1 MYNSACSNMRKH
13 KLLYLYLTLSLLN
26 SSLFFSNSSYAKS
39 TRVIVGPISVVGEV
53 SAAEQQILFNR
64 FREKL
69 NKSYHLVSHMVLEL
83 ITEKGLSSIDLEDCT
98 DSKCVRSVLSFVKN
112 LRQQFNTNE
121 LFLFQLVRSKTEV
134 QLSLKLSSLS
144 QPEVTKEIVTQTC
157 QQCNLEKLKLQVDII
172 VERMLDKI
180 AGEDIAPRK
189 EAVASEKVAPLRE
202 EIALPEE
209 AENQKQAKSP
219 ELYEDKT
226 PEVPVK
232 EAPVKE
238 TPVQD
243 PYVVERNSYNRQI
256 SKLLIDVTYA
266 LQIFRTGMFVQLEVS
281 IDPSGTVVNHKVIK
295 SSGSHD
301 FDDTAIMSLEEIQF
315 APLPEAMLKYGNYVV
330 ILQIQNSR

>member
-1 MYNSACSNMRKH
+1 MYNSAFSNMRKH

-83 ITEKGLSSIDLEDCT
+83 ITEQGLSSIDLEDCT

-226 PEVPVK
+226 PEAPVK

-315 APLPEAMLKYGNYVV
+315 APLPEAMLKYGDYVV

>member
-1 MYNSACSNMRKH
+1 MRKH

-83 ITEKGLSSIDLEDCT
+83 ITEQGLSSIDLEDCI

-226 PEVPVK
+226 PEAPVK

>member
-1 MYNSACSNMRKH
+1 MRKH

-83 ITEKGLSSIDLEDCT
+83 ITEQGLSSIDLEDCT

-226 PEVPVK
+226 PE
-232 EAPVKE
+232 APVKE

>member
-83 ITEKGLSSIDLEDCT
+83 ITEQGLSSIDLEDCS

-226 PEVPVK
+226 PEAPVK

>member
-1 MYNSACSNMRKH
+1 MRKN

-39 TRVIVGPISVVGEV
+39 ARAIVGPISVVGEM
-53 SAAEQQILFNR
+53 STAEQQILFNR

-83 ITEKGLSSIDLEDCT
+83 ITEQGLSSIDLEDCI

-112 LRQQFNTNE
+112 LSQQFNTNE

-157 QQCNLEKLKLQVDII
+157 QQCNLEKLRLQVDII

-180 AGEDIAPRK
+180 GGEDIAPRK

-232 EAPVKE
+232 E
-238 TPVQD
+238 TSVQD
-243 PYVVERNSYNRQI
+243 PYVVERNLYNQQI

-295 SSGSHD
+295 SSGSQD

-315 APLPEAMLKYGNYVV
+315 APLPEAMLKYGDYVV

>member
-83 ITEKGLSSIDLEDCT
+83 ITEQGLSSIDLEDCT

-226 PEVPVK
+226 PE
-232 EAPVKE
+232 APVKE

-295 SSGSHD
+295 SSGSQD

>member
-83 ITEKGLSSIDLEDCT
+83 ITEQGLSSIDLEDCI

-112 LRQQFNTNE
+112 LSQQFNTNE

-226 PEVPVK
+226 PE
-232 EAPVKE
+232 A
-238 TPVQD
+238 
-243 PYVVERNSYNRQI
+243 Y
-256 SKLLIDVTYA
+256 L
-266 LQIFRTGMFVQLEVS
+266 
-281 IDPSGTVVNHKVIK
+281 
-295 SSGSHD
+295 
-301 FDDTAIMSLEEIQF
+301 
-315 APLPEAMLKYGNYVV
+315 
-330 ILQIQNSR
+330 

>member
-1 MYNSACSNMRKH
+1 
-13 KLLYLYLTLSLLN
+13 
-26 SSLFFSNSSYAKS
+26 
-39 TRVIVGPISVVGEV
+39 VIVGPISVVGEV

-226 PEVPVK
+226 PE
-232 EAPVKE
+232 APVKE

-243 PYVVERNSYNRQI
+243 PYVVERNLYNRQI

>member
-39 TRVIVGPISVVGEV
+39 ARAIVGPISVVGEM

-83 ITEKGLSSIDLEDCT
+83 ITEQGLSSIDLEDCI

-112 LRQQFNTNE
+112 LSQQFNTNE

-226 PEVPVK
+226 PE
-232 EAPVKE
+232 APVKE

-295 SSGSHD
+295 SSGSQD

>member
-83 ITEKGLSSIDLEDCT
+83 ITEQGLSSIDLEDCT

-226 PEVPVK
+226 PEAPVK

-266 LQIFRTGMFVQLEVS
+266 LQIFRTGMFVKLEVS

-315 APLPEAMLKYGNYVV
+315 APLPEVMLKYGNYVV

>member
-226 PEVPVK
+226 PE
-232 EAPVKE
+232 APVKE

>member
-1 MYNSACSNMRKH
+1 
-13 KLLYLYLTLSLLN
+13 
-26 SSLFFSNSSYAKS
+26 
-39 TRVIVGPISVVGEV
+39 VIVGPISVVGEV

-83 ITEKGLSSIDLEDCT
+83 ITEQGLSSIDLEDCT

-226 PEVPVK
+226 PEAPVK

>member
-83 ITEKGLSSIDLEDCT
+83 ITEQGLSSIDLEDCI

-112 LRQQFNTNE
+112 LSQQFNTNE
-121 LFLFQLVRSKTEV
+121 LFLLQLVRSKTEV

-157 QQCNLEKLKLQVDII
+157 QQCNLEKLRLQVDII

-189 EAVASEKVAPLRE
+189 ETVASEKVAPLRE

-226 PEVPVK
+226 P

>member
-1 MYNSACSNMRKH
+1 MRKN

-39 TRVIVGPISVVGEV
+39 ARAIVGPISVVGEM
-53 SAAEQQILFNR
+53 STAEQQILFNR

-83 ITEKGLSSIDLEDCT
+83 ITEQGLSSIDLEDCI

-112 LRQQFNTNE
+112 LSQQFNTNE

-157 QQCNLEKLKLQVDII
+157 QQCNLEKLRLQVDII

-226 PEVPVK
+226 P

-295 SSGSHD
+295 SSGSQD

>member
-83 ITEKGLSSIDLEDCT
+83 ITEQGLSSIDLEDCT

-226 PEVPVK
+226 PEAPVK

>member
-1 MYNSACSNMRKH
+1 MRKN

-39 TRVIVGPISVVGEV
+39 ARAIVGPISVVGEM
-53 SAAEQQILFNR
+53 STAEQQILFNR

-83 ITEKGLSSIDLEDCT
+83 ITEQGLSSIDLEDCI

-112 LRQQFNTNE
+112 LSQQFNTNE

-226 PEVPVK
+226 PE
-232 EAPVKE
+232 APVKE

>member
-1 MYNSACSNMRKH
+1 MRKN

-39 TRVIVGPISVVGEV
+39 ARAIVGPISVVGEM
-53 SAAEQQILFNR
+53 STAEQQILFNR

-83 ITEKGLSSIDLEDCT
+83 ITEQGLSSIDLEDCT

-226 PEVPVK
+226 PE
-232 EAPVKE
+232 AAVKE

>member
-1 MYNSACSNMRKH
+1 MRKN

-39 TRVIVGPISVVGEV
+39 ARAIVGPISVVGEM

-83 ITEKGLSSIDLEDCT
+83 ITEQGLSSIDLEDCI

-112 LRQQFNTNE
+112 LSQQFNTNE

-226 PEVPVK
+226 PEAPVK

-295 SSGSHD
+295 SSGSQD

>member
-39 TRVIVGPISVVGEV
+39 ARAIVGPISVVGEV

-83 ITEKGLSSIDLEDCT
+83 ITEQGLSSIDLEDCT

-226 PEVPVK
+226 PEAPVK

>member
-83 ITEKGLSSIDLEDCT
+83 ITEQGLSSIDLEDCT

-226 PEVPVK
+226 PEAPVK
-232 EAPVKE
+232 KAPVKE

>member
-1 MYNSACSNMRKH
+1 
-13 KLLYLYLTLSLLN
+13 
-26 SSLFFSNSSYAKS
+26 
-39 TRVIVGPISVVGEV
+39 
-53 SAAEQQILFNR
+53 
-64 FREKL
+64 
-69 NKSYHLVSHMVLEL
+69 MVLEL
-83 ITEKGLSSIDLEDCT
+83 ITEQGLSSIDLEDCT

-226 PEVPVK
+226 PEAPVK

>member
-1 MYNSACSNMRKH
+1 MRKH

-83 ITEKGLSSIDLEDCT
+83 ITEQGLSSIDLEDCT

-112 LRQQFNTNE
+112 LSQQFNTNE

-180 AGEDIAPRK
+180 GGEDIAPRK

-226 PEVPVK
+226 PEAPVK

>member
-1 MYNSACSNMRKH
+1 MRKN

-39 TRVIVGPISVVGEV
+39 ARAIVGPISVVGEM
-53 SAAEQQILFNR
+53 STAEQQILFNR

-83 ITEKGLSSIDLEDCT
+83 ITEQGLSSIDLEDCI

-112 LRQQFNTNE
+112 LSQQFNTNE

-226 PEVPVK
+226 PEAPVK

-243 PYVVERNSYNRQI
+243 PYVVARNSYNRQI

-295 SSGSHD
+295 SSGSQD

>member
-83 ITEKGLSSIDLEDCT
+83 ITEQGLSSIDLEDCT

-112 LRQQFNTNE
+112 LRQQFNTNG

-295 SSGSHD
+295 SSGSQD

>member
-39 TRVIVGPISVVGEV
+39 ARAIVGPISVVGEM
-53 SAAEQQILFNR
+53 STAEQQILFNR

-83 ITEKGLSSIDLEDCT
+83 ITEQGLSSIDLEDCI

-112 LRQQFNTNE
+112 LSQQFNTNE

-226 PEVPVK
+226 PE
-232 EAPVKE
+232 APVKE

-243 PYVVERNSYNRQI
+243 PYVVERNLYNRQI

-295 SSGSHD
+295 SSGSQD

>member
-13 KLLYLYLTLSLLN
+13 KLLYLYLTLSFLN

-83 ITEKGLSSIDLEDCT
+83 ITEQGLSSIDLEDCT

-226 PEVPVK
+226 PEAPVK

>member
-83 ITEKGLSSIDLEDCT
+83 ITEQGLSSIDLEDCT

-226 PEVPVK
+226 PEAPVK

-281 IDPSGTVVNHKVIK
+281 IDPSGAVVNHKVIK
-295 SSGSHD
+295 SSGSQD

>member
-1 MYNSACSNMRKH
+1 MRKH

-83 ITEKGLSSIDLEDCT
+83 ITEQGLSSIDLEDCT

-209 AENQKQAKSP
+209 AENQKQAKSL

-226 PEVPVK
+226 PEAPVK

>member
-1 MYNSACSNMRKH
+1 MRKN

-39 TRVIVGPISVVGEV
+39 ARAIVGPISVVGEM

-83 ITEKGLSSIDLEDCT
+83 ITEQGLSSIDLEDCI

-112 LRQQFNTNE
+112 LSQQFNTNE

-226 PEVPVK
+226 PEAPVK

-243 PYVVERNSYNRQI
+243 PYVVERNLYNQQI

-295 SSGSHD
+295 SSGSQD